1 MAWWDSRRQSR
12 QAPAS
17 LPSASLDD
25 GVLAAARPSPRL
37 RKRFSAGDAFPRL
50 DSINT
55 TTTQRHTTLDMD
67 ERAVLS
73 PVAEE
78 NAESPRSPALVI
90 QVEIFFTDP
99 VIRSRYSRSYASSPT
114 FDANNRICRGLV
126 RRIER
131 CSEEL
136 ITRKDSSALTDFS
149 DESQET
155 KPSRFELT
163 FRILKRDRGE
173 WAERTYR
180 SYQKQPLTVG
190 LTKEIISA
198 THRIV
203 GLYLRR
209 HDPDFRWIDH
219 PVSDQET
226 EEDKTAEPSSLL
238 CVPNPRFVESTQT
251 FEFVPG
257 YKIELSFQSRNPQRR
272 APLVRK
278 SITLDSEQDA
288 PLTLFMSEDLLWK
301 GVQAINTALDA
312 KKREFDHHFSQQ
324 QDGQHSCQGAL
335 EIELR
340 ISNNLGPLHDNMH
353 RDIKSSLLLFF
364 DPEARDCT
372 AFLDNIEGILTT
384 ARDETDAKVNNLDDL
399 ELRIRE
405 LKGANWKLKDPARF
419 KLGSKSSYGRQTIQ
433 AALDRIQTGV
443 GDVIRGHN
451 ISIHI
456 DAYKRGHLVLEKA
469 IVAHEKRGRTKEN
482 FASPSEEEATF
493 LSRLKARIQ
502 QDIDKVFEDSC
513 AIDDIPDIDEEEV
526 FVRPSTPTRPS
537 TPLPPLVPAKS
548 SSSLRPSTP
557 LPPLVPAKSS
567 SSLRS
572 LASLRSFASLRSLA
586 PTQPPT
592 PRQSPSPVRFER
604 APSDIS
610 VGEQH
615 SHDRTHPTP
624 APMSA
629 PPSKMAR
636 PISIPVQAT
645 PQPSPSKRPLVQ
657 RIFSLT
663 RRSSESVKVVDHLKP
678 KQGNDP
684 FVANNSSSSQ
694 PSTAASSA
702 ASDRSSRSAAGENST
717 VEDQATAAAAA
728 KTKPSKRSFSL
739 FRRRSRANDVSALA
753 KGIEKIKQ
761 GGRNRAVPAEPSKA
775 RPLEVLPESLEPGP
789 KASGD
794 ALGVMMTSSEVE
806 ESAAPHPAGSVPVV
820 EALITSSQNDDRN
833 EEASRS
839 AAHEPSKAKMD
850 TPEAF
855 EDAREFAISPAIEA
869 IVKLETSSSFLRGDA
884 SPRFDEYSTAPST
897 PDLSLGSRDSS
908 PRHSLLITPVY
919 VRTSSGTNGVVL
931 RDFDPDVEAED
942 VDSDITLPKKD
953 LPPPLVTD
961 EHPSKQTSFEPSV
974 RDDGREGEL
983 DQRVAQPGQTQGPG
997 FNMSESVEPQPTTS
1011 TPTSLTTKAPNN
1023 KSNVSSSGST
1033 TNNPTTAEKDFG
1045 CGNLGAEKTAG
1056 PDGSL
1061 PRRPDFP
1068 TEQVRDP
1075 APTPNDDSV
1084 APSKVSPRLD
1094 SNPLSSQNVDQATSN
1109 QVGSAPGAEGQSVV
1123 HKDKSNVTE
1132 AGPDGHP
1139 GQADGAIPGAE
1150 HKVSP
1155 STGNTKAPST
1165 VAGSEEK
1172 ESEQTAQRNGPVAG
1186 SEESQ
1191 SSSVPDDVG
1200 SGKHADGSN
1209 IEFEFPQGDVRDSL
1223 RERYGTRAQAERT
1236 RKRLGSN
1243 IEFEFPDAGVREHLD
1258 ERRGSEQEPEKVRKG
1273 SEIDFEHSEAT
1284 VDEYL
1289 ARGRGSDSG
1298 ATNGTAPEETVESSE
1313 PVPSPSKVADIPEDI
1328 AVKSSEPAV
1337 LPTGADIKQPEP
1349 ARLFADVEVAIHHV
1363 VPEKRTRDSEIPI
1376 PEKRVRL
1383 SVSETAVVDDVLAA
1397 EPASLSNDVEAEKST
1412 AVPTDT
1418 QNDEAA
1424 AEEQQQLAAELEVQ
1438 VNDTVRDVSP
1448 PVTEKTV
1455 EAEPVKEPIV
1465 PEEAK
1470 ELAEELEVQVSP
1482 EDKSEE
1488 VKKTE
1493 TTTET
1498 ATAPQD
1504 ITKTATD
1511 LGRKSEPEP
1520 EHPGGEKQHPPVVPP
1535 PAISVKDFDITTT
1548 TTTTTTTTPE
1558 PHPAAVIPP
1567 AIPDTSLLQ
1576 PNPRSSASTF
1586 SSGYTTLS
1594 DASSFVSRGSVDTFR
1609 PSFDEPITPYGDEL
1623 QLPHLDSPHD
1633 HEHAHPTS
1641 RPQTAGYL
1649 GLNTLRTESR
1659 FIELGLR
1666 GALGDQSKRLSL
1678 PLNQHCFFDHPLPHH
1693 LVESETAS
1701 VAPSTKSG
1709 KLMRKERRTRH
1720 KRAKSEGIFSEHK
1733 EDEREREKG
1742 QGIKDGPDA
1751 AAIPKMMMLFA
1762 GAVALGKF
1770 FRGG

>member
-25 GVLAAARPSPRL
+25 GLLAAARPSPRL

-78 NAESPRSPALVI
+78 NAESSRSPALVI

-99 VIRSRYSRSYASSPT
+99 LIRSRYARSYASSPT
-114 FDANNRICRGLV
+114 FEANNRICRGLV

-149 DESQET
+149 DESHEP

-163 FRILKRDRGE
+163 FRILKRGRGE

-180 SYQKQPLTVG
+180 SHQKQPLTVG
-190 LTKEIISA
+190 HTKEIISA

-209 HDPDFRWIDH
+209 HDPDFRWLDH
-219 PVSDQET
+219 PVTDQEA
-226 EEDKTAEPSSLL
+226 EEDQVADPSREAPLSLL
-238 CVPNPRFVESTQT
+238 CIPNPRFIESTQT
-251 FEFVPG
+251 PEFVSG
-257 YKIELSFQSRNPQRR
+257 YKIELTFQSRNPQRR
-272 APLVRK
+272 VPVVRK
-278 SITLDSEQDA
+278 SITLDSKQDA

-312 KKREFDHHFSQQ
+312 KKREFDHHFSRQ

-340 ISNNLGPLHDNMH
+340 ISNNLGPLHDNIH

-372 AFLDNIEGILTT
+372 AFLDNIEGILTAT
-384 ARDETDAKVNNLDDL
+384 RDEIDAKVNDMDDFVF
-399 ELRIRE
+399 RIRE

-419 KLGSKSSYGRQTIQ
+419 KLGSKSSCGRRTIQ
-433 AALDRIQTGV
+433 AVLDRIQTGV
-443 GDVIRGHN
+443 GDIIRGHN

-456 DAYKRGHLVLEKA
+456 DAHKRGHLVLDKA

-502 QDIDKVFEDSC
+502 QDIDRVLEDTC

-526 FVRPSTPTRPS
+526 FIRPFTPARQSAP
-537 TPLPPLVPAKS
+537 VPTLASAKS

-572 LASLRSFASLRSLA
+572 LVSLRSLASGRSFA

-604 APSDIS
+604 APSDVS

-615 SHDRTHPTP
+615 SPERMPSSP
-624 APMSA
+624 APLN
-629 PPSKMAR
+629 PPPTKMAR
-636 PISIPVQAT
+636 PISIPVQPT
-645 PQPSPSKRPLVQ
+645 PQPSPAKRPLVQ
-657 RIFSLT
+657 RIFSLS

-678 KQGNDP
+678 KLSNDP
-684 FVANNSSSSQ
+684 FVANSSSQ
-694 PSTAASSA
+694 PSTPASSA
-702 ASDRSSRSAAGENST
+702 VSDRSSQSAAGENST
-717 VEDQATAAAAA
+717 VEDQATPTAAA
-728 KTKPSKRSFSL
+728 KTKPSKRPFSL
-739 FRRRSRANDVSALA
+739 FRRRSRANDVSTLA

-761 GGRNRAVPAEPSKA
+761 SGRSRAAPAEPSKA
-775 RPLEVLPESLEPGP
+775 TPLEVLSESPEPGP
-789 KASGD
+789 KTSGD
-794 ALGVMMTSSEVE
+794 VLGVMMTSSEVD
-806 ESAAPHPAGSVPVV
+806 ESAATRPAGSVPVA
-820 EALITSSQNDDRN
+820 EAPITSSQNDDRN
-833 EEASRS
+833 EAASRS
-839 AAHEPSKAKMD
+839 AAREPTKAKMD

-855 EDAREFAISPAIEA
+855 EDAREFAISPAIEP
-869 IVKLETSSSFLRGDA
+869 IVKSETSSSFLTGDV

-897 PDLSLGSRDSS
+897 PDLSLGSKDSS
-908 PRHSLLITPVY
+908 PRHSLLTTPIY
-919 VRTSSGTNGVVL
+919 VRTSSGTNDIAV
-931 RDFDPDVEAED
+931 RKFDPEVGAEVD
-942 VDSDITLPKKD
+942 DSDITVSKTELPA
-953 LPPPLVTD
+953 PLAA
-961 EHPSKQTSFEPSV
+961 EELPSKHIALEASV
-974 RDDGREGEL
+974 RDDEKEGEP

-997 FNMSESVEPQPTTS
+997 FTMSEPVEPQPTTS
-1011 TPTSLTTKAPNN
+1011 APTPLTTKAPSNN
-1023 KSNVSSSGST
+1023 SNANSTNSSS
-1033 TNNPTTAEKDFG
+1033 TAEKDFG
-1045 CGNLGAEKTAG
+1045 YENLGAEKTAG
-1056 PDGSL
+1056 SEGSI

-1068 TEQVRDP
+1068 TKRLRDP
-1075 APTPNDDSV
+1075 APTPNHDSPK
-1084 APSKVSPRLD
+1084 ASENLD
-1094 SNPLSSQNVDQATSN
+1094 ARKTSSQNVDQATGN
-1109 QVGSAPGAEGQSVV
+1109 QVGPARGAEGQPVA

-1132 AGPDGHP
+1132 AGPDGHRA
-1139 GQADGAIPGAE
+1139 QADGANPGAV

-1155 STGNTKAPST
+1155 DTGSTRAPSAVT
-1165 VAGSEEK
+1165 GSEEK
-1172 ESEQTAQRNGPVAG
+1172 GTGQAAEENGPA
-1186 SEESQ
+1186 ESQ
-1191 SSSVPDDVG
+1191 NSSIPDDVG
-1200 SGKHADGSN
+1200 SDKHADGSN
-1209 IEFEFPQGDVRDSL
+1209 IEFEFPEGDVRDEL
-1223 RERYGTRAQAERT
+1223 RERYGTQAQAEMRS
-1236 RKRLGSN
+1236 KRLGSN
-1243 IEFEFPDAGVREHLD
+1243 IEFEFPDAGVKEHLD
-1258 ERRGSEQEPEKVRKG
+1258 ERRGSRQEPEKVRKG

-1289 ARGRGSDSG
+1289 ARDRGSGVKHDDSV
-1298 ATNGTAPEETVESSE
+1298 ATNGAAPEKIGASSE
-1313 PVPSPSKVADIPEDI
+1313 PAPCPGKVSDIPEKT
-1328 AVKSSEPAV
+1328 AVKSSEPAD
-1337 LPTGADIKQPEP
+1337 LPTGADIEKPGP
-1349 ARLFADVEVAIHHV
+1349 TRLFADVEVAIHHV
-1363 VPEKRTRDSEIPI
+1363 VPEKRTKDSDIPI

-1383 SVSETAVVDDVLAA
+1383 SVSETAVVGDVLAA
-1397 EPASLSNDVEAEKST
+1397 EPASLPAAAGDVETEKSST
-1412 AVPTDT
+1412 VPTDS
-1418 QNDEAA
+1418 QDVEAA
-1424 AEEQQQLAAELEVQ
+1424 AEEQLAAELEVQ
-1438 VNDTVRDVSP
+1438 ANDNVKDVSP
-1448 PVTEKTV
+1448 PVTDNTI

-1465 PEEAK
+1465 PEVAK
-1470 ELAEELEVQVSP
+1470 ELAEEFEVQVSP
-1482 EDKSEE
+1482 EGLSSEE
-1488 VKKTE
+1488 VKKAE
-1493 TTTET
+1493 TRTET

-1504 ITKTATD
+1504 ITRSATD
-1511 LGRKSEPEP
+1511 LGRKDEPEP
-1520 EHPGGEKQHPPVVPP
+1520 ERSGAEEQHPPVVTPP
-1535 PAISVKDFDITTT
+1535 VISVKEFDTTT
-1548 TTTTTTTTPE
+1548 TTTETESPSHPVATPD
-1558 PHPAAVIPP
+1558 I
-1567 AIPDTSLLQ
+1567 SLLN
-1576 PNPRSSASTF
+1576 PNPRHSTSTF

-1594 DASSFVSRGSVDTFR
+1594 DTSSFISRGSVDTFR
-1609 PSFDEPITPYGDEL
+1609 PSFDESSTPFGDEVRVA
-1623 QLPHLDSPHD
+1623 HLDSPHD
-1633 HEHAHPTS
+1633 HEHTHPTS

-1693 LVESETAS
+1693 LGAEEAETGSIAG
-1701 VAPSTKSG
+1701 STKSG
-1709 KLMRKERRTRH
+1709 KLRKKDRH
-1720 KRAKSEGIFSEHK
+1720 RKVKSAKIFSQHAEG
-1733 EDEREREKG
+1733 EDKAGEKG
-1742 QGIKDGPDA
+1742 GVKDGPDA

-1770 FRGG
+1770 FRGGQ